1 VSDLQTLFLAAW
13 AAQNGPAAQTRNPFP
28 APVAAGRQVVRA
40 IGSSPDEPY
49 SLIYATLIS
58 ALRSAETEIWITNAY
73 FVPDPQL
80 VTALEEAVARG
91 VDVRLV
97 LPSSTD
103 SWLVFH
109 AGRANYTELLE
120 AGVKI
125 YERQDALLHVK
136 AAVIDGVWS
145 TVGSTN
151 LDWRSFLDNDEVN
164 AVILG
169 REFAAQMEAM
179 HQQDLGAS
187 QRIEPQAWENRPLEF
202 KLKEWLAQHW
212 GRLL

>member
-1 VSDLQTLFLAAW
+1 MG
-13 AAQNGPAAQTRNPFP
+13 NE
-28 APVAAGRQVVRA
+28 VVRI

-58 ALRSAETEIWITNAY
+58 ALHSAVSEIWITNAY

-80 VTALEEAVARG
+80 VTALNDAAARG
-91 VDVRLV
+91 VDVKLV

-109 AGRANYTELLE
+109 AGRANYTELLK
-120 AGVKI
+120 AGVRL
-125 YERQDALLHVK
+125 YERRDALLHVK

-151 LDWRSFLDNDEVN
+151 LDWRSFLHNEEVN
-164 AVILG
+164 AVVLG
-169 REFAAQMEAM
+169 TGFGGKMQAAFLA
-179 HQQDLGAS
+179 DLEKS
-187 QRIEPQAWENRPLEF
+187 DEVTLEMWKRRPVNVR
-202 KLKEWLAQHW
+202 LKELIGRMWEYWL
-212 GRLL
+212 